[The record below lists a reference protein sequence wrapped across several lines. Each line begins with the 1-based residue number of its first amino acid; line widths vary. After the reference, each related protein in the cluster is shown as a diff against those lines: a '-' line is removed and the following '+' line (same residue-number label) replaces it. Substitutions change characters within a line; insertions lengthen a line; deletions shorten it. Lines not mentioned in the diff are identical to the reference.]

1 MTILSRCLQFHLKA
15 LDVDQISQ
23 QLDTI
28 LTAEQ
33 IENDARARL
42 LLARA
47 ADGSMRDALSLA
59 DVRLPWGRKSDH

>member
-42 LLARA
+42 LLARYRRRQYA
-47 ADGSMRDALSLA
+47 
-59 DVRLPWGRKSDH
+59 